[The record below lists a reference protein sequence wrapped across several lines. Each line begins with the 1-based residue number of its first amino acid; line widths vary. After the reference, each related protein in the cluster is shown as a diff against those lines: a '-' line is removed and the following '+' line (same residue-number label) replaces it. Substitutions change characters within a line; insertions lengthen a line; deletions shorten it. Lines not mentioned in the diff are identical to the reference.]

1 MKIALDAM
9 NGDYATANRVAGVV
23 LAARIF
29 SVRIALIGKPN
40 LIRTELPI
48 DISIVRSSEIF
59 CLGEIKVAAIG
70 SYGSFATDKSV
81 KWFVRR

>member
-9 NGDYATANRVAGVV
+9 NGDYAPSNEVKGAV

-40 LIRTELPI
+40 RIRTELSYSGSI
-48 DISIVRSSEIF
+48 SGDISRAIARSG
-59 CLGEIKVAAIG
+59 L
-70 SYGSFATDKSV
+70 
-81 KWFVRR
+81 